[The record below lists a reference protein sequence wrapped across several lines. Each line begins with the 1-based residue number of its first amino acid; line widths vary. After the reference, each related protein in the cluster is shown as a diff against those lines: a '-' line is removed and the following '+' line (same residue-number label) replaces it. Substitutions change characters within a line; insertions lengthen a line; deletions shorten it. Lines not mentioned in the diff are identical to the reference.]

1 MVARMGTKEVPVG
14 VSYSSQIY
22 SKRRSKSLSQS
33 TRAPVVTTL
42 LLLPRF
48 SFSYKELL
56 LFFQQPCGHFTVSLG
71 SPALPRA

>member
-14 VSYSSQIY
+14 VSYPSQIY

-48 SFSYKELL
+48 SS
-56 LFFQQPCGHFTVSLG
+56 
-71 SPALPRA
+71 

>member
-14 VSYSSQIY
+14 VSYPSQIY

-33 TRAPVVTTL
+33 TRARVVTTL
-42 LLLPRF
+42 LLLSRF

-56 LFFQQPCGHFTVSLG
+56 LFFQQPSGHFTASLG

>member
-14 VSYSSQIY
+14 VSYPSQIY

-48 SFSYKELL
+48 SSSVIKSCFYSFSNPVVTS
-56 LFFQQPCGHFTVSLG
+56 QP
-71 SPALPRA
+71 A